1 MALPALLPYASNLT
15 KRPTTTNLD
24 TRLLVTTTLDA
35 TTPPMMTATLP
46 TTMVGGSVM
55 LSTPLPTTTMNGT
68 LLYTASSRTTMSTTQ
83 LTTMLTITS
92 FSKPTRPM
100 NMTTTP
106 QMTMPFGLGLTGGLS
121 TKYRSGPGRPGHAG
135 QLLHSGSCFI
145 VFVLAP
151 ASSFAPDTSA
161 HNAAVHPPSV
171 VVSVRARTHPPA
183 PVIH

>member
-1 MALPALLPYASNLT
+1 MALPALLPYTSNPT

-24 TRLLVTTTLDA
+24 TRLLARLLVTTTLDA

-46 TTMVGGSVM
+46 ITMVGGSVM

-68 LLYTASSRTTMSTTQ
+68 LLYTASSRTTMATTQ
-83 LTTMLTITS
+83 LTMMLTITS
-92 FSKPTRPM
+92 FNKPTRPI

-121 TKYRSGPGRPGHAG
+121 TKYRGGPGRPGHAG

-145 VFVLAP
+145 VPPPPTHTHMLL
-151 ASSFAPDTSA
+151 STTD
-161 HNAAVHPPSV
+161 AATEPLT
-171 VVSVRARTHPPA
+171 RR
-183 PVIH
+183 